1 LHLAGKRAQEVL
13 HTFKAL
19 EFYETRAAADFDRKK
34 EEEAGQLD
42 LTLERERRE
51 KWKKYVEAML
61 KEADRTLDLEELQAE
76 AEGRV
81 GDLNLVKT
89 KSGFARDKV
98 LEIELK
104 RLKLE
109 RVGAVPEEEFM
120 GFWNDEDLAQAL
132 AERHGGNPLGNQNSA

>member
-1 LHLAGKRAQEVL
+1 MPASYTIRRENSYGRRVAC
-13 HTFKAL
+13 
-19 EFYETRAAADFDRKK
+19 ETRAAADLERKK

-42 LTLERERRE
+42 LTLERARRE
-51 KWKKYVEAML
+51 KWKRYVESML
-61 KEADRTLDLEELQAE
+61 AEADRTLDLEELQAE
-76 AEGRV
+76 AEAEAEGRV
-81 GDLNLVKT
+81 GDFNLGKI

-120 GFWNDEDLAQAL
+120 GFWSDEDLAQAL
-132 AERHGGNPLGNQNSA
+132 AERHGDNPIG